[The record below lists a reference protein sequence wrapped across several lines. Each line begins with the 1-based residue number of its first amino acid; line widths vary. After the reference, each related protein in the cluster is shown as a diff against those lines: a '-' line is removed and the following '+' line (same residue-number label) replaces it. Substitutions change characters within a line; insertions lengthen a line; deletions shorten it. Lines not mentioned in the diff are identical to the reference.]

1 MTRSAAGWT
10 SGSPCRAGRCD
21 PIAMA
26 QWRCSARWRCSR
38 QRATL
43 WRRRSIGTAS
53 FSAWRRQR
61 RYRRRAMAE
70 AATLPIAGSRR
81 YELELLFLTSFAA
94 VPLYATQ
101 AISALPLVIF
111 HAVMIAIAARVAFGK
126 SPEVIPSAIM
136 RVLVI
141 AYVPFYIVDA
151 AVISRSAIAASTHL
165 ILFIA
170 AYQPIDSVKTRNIA
184 QRLLTAALIF
194 TAGVATSTHVA
205 ILPFIIIFGF
215 LLLRQLM
222 HLSHEETVGMTGTT
236 IAEPPSGRAASFYV
250 FGALAIGSC
259 RFPFMPRIRNPL
271 LPGITGPL
279 SNATSGLSDSINL
292 NETRSISSDATVVSR
307 VWMGQETI
315 PFFTPLRLKGTI
327 YERFAANTW
336 IQGRRDFI
344 PLDGSDGTT
353 RVARPEGF
361 TRKASVQQRFLIGSR
376 LFLPVGTYQVSG
388 AGNISEGPTRDIFTV
403 WSSHRDTIAYDVML
417 ARETAPQR
425 PQQVTVS
432 NYPVTPAVRAMA
444 QQIAGSETDPMR
456 QAAAVETFLSHRF
469 RYVADPSQIGRT
481 MTVDQFLLREQR
493 GHCEYFAA
501 GMVAL
506 MTALNVP
513 ARIVGGFYGGTLN
526 PLTGYFV
533 IRRED
538 AHAWVEVWDGTAWQ
552 TFDPTPAS
560 LRPGN
565 AHDGLLHVYASALAD
580 SINYFWDRHI
590 LTYGL
595 GDHLALAGSFL
606 ESFRSAS
613 GAVAASLHTSS
624 LRKYASLLAA
634 LIVAGFAIVM
644 IARRRPTLFDLLAAH
659 LHRLGIDVGPS
670 MTRSEALDR
679 LRITQPAAAAKLAPL
694 IAMYEE
700 ERFSEKVERGRVA
713 RIRRRLAGISERL
726 TVRLPSRR
734 RHQRDHLPHRAIESD
749 QRRAGDD
756 RMPDVQLLNVRE
768 RGD

>member
-1 MTRSAAGWT
+1 M
-10 SGSPCRAGRCD
+10 
-21 PIAMA
+21 
-26 QWRCSARWRCSR
+26 
-38 QRATL
+38 
-43 WRRRSIGTAS
+43 
-53 FSAWRRQR
+53 
-61 RYRRRAMAE
+61 
-70 AATLPIAGSRR
+70 SRR
-81 YELELLFLTSFAA
+81 YELELLFLTMFAA

-101 AISALPLVIF
+101 AISAPPLLAF
-111 HAVMIAIAARVAFGK
+111 HAVMIAVAARVAFGK
-126 SPEVIPSAIM
+126 SPEVIPATVM
-136 RVLVI
+136 RGLAI

-151 AVISRSAIAASTHL
+151 AMVSRNAIAASTHL
-165 ILFIA
+165 VLFIA
-170 AYQPIDSVKTRNIA
+170 AYQAIESAKTHNTA

-194 TAGVATSTHVA
+194 TAGVATSTHIA

-222 HLSHEETVGMTGTT
+222 HLSHEETEAMTGTPV
-236 IAEPPSGRAASFYV
+236 AEPPSGRAASFYV
-250 FGALAIGSC
+250 FGALAIGTC
-259 RFPFMPRIRNPL
+259 LFPFMPRVRNPL
-271 LPGITGPL
+271 LPGMTGPL
-279 SNATSGLSDSINL
+279 SNATTGLSDSINL

-327 YERFAANTW
+327 YERFINNTW

-376 LFLPVGTYQVSG
+376 LFLPAGTYEVSG
-388 AGNISEGPTRDIFTV
+388 AGQISEGPTRDVFTV
-403 WSSHRDTIAYDVML
+403 WSSHRDTIAYDVAL
-417 ARETAPQR
+417 ARETGPRR

-456 QAAAVETFLSHRF
+456 QAGEVEAYLSRRF

-481 MTVDQFLLREQR
+481 MTVDQFLLKEHR

-533 IRRED
+533 VRLED
-538 AHAWVEVWDGTAWQ
+538 AHAWVEVWNGKSWQ

-565 AHDGLLHVYASALAD
+565 AHEGLLRVYAAAIAD

-595 GDHLALAGSFL
+595 GDQMALAVAL
-606 ESFRSAS
+606 IERLRLTSA
-613 GAVAASLHTSS
+613 AMTAALHTAA
-624 LRKYASLLAA
+624 LRTYTSLLTV
-634 LIVAGFAIVM
+634 LVVAGCSIVL
-644 IARRRPTLFDLLAAH
+644 IARRRRSLFDLLAAH

-670 MTRSEALDR
+670 MTMSEALNT
-679 LRITQPAAAAKLAPL
+679 LRITHPAAAAELAPL
-694 IAMYEE
+694 IAMYEA
-700 ERFSEKVERGRVA
+700 ERFSGREERGRV
-713 RIRRRLAGISERL
+713 RRVRRRLAEISE
-726 TVRLPSRR
+726 S
-734 RHQRDHLPHRAIESD
+734 
-749 QRRAGDD
+749 
-756 RMPDVQLLNVRE
+756 
-768 RGD
+768 

>member
-1 MTRSAAGWT
+1 M
-10 SGSPCRAGRCD
+10 
-21 PIAMA
+21 
-26 QWRCSARWRCSR
+26 
-38 QRATL
+38 
-43 WRRRSIGTAS
+43 
-53 FSAWRRQR
+53 
-61 RYRRRAMAE
+61 
-70 AATLPIAGSRR
+70 SRR
-81 YELELLFLTSFAA
+81 FEIELLFLAIFAA

-101 AISALPLVIF
+101 AISPVPLIVF
-111 HAVMIAIAARVAFGK
+111 HVLMIAVTARVAFGK
-126 SPEVIPSAIM
+126 SPDVIPLAVM
-136 RVLVI
+136 RVLAI
-141 AYVPFYIVDA
+141 AYVPFYIIDA
-151 AVISRSAIAASTHL
+151 SLISRSAIAASTHL
-165 ILFIA
+165 ILFIV
-170 AYQPIDSVKTRNIA
+170 AYQAIESGRTPSAA
-184 QRLLTAALIF
+184 QRLLTASLIF
-194 TAGVATSTHVA
+194 TAGVATSTHIA
-205 ILPFIIIFGF
+205 ILPFIVIFGF
-215 LLLRQLM
+215 LLLRQLI
-222 HLSHEETVGMTGTT
+222 HLSHEETAAMTRTA
-236 IAEPPSGRAASFYV
+236 IAEPPSGRAALFYV
-250 FGALAIGSC
+250 IGALAIGAC
-259 RFPFMPRIRNPL
+259 LFPFMPRIRNPL

-279 SNATSGLSDSINL
+279 SNATTGLSDSINL

-327 YERFAANTW
+327 YERFANNTW

-353 RVARPEGF
+353 RLARPEGF

-417 ARETAPQR
+417 ARGTAPQR

-444 QQIAGSETDPMR
+444 RQITGSETDPLR
-456 QAAAVETFLSHRF
+456 QAAAIETFLSQRF
-469 RYVADPSQIGRT
+469 RYVADPSTIGRT
-481 MTVDQFLLREQR
+481 MTVDQFLLREHR

-538 AHAWVEVWDGTAWQ
+538 AHAWVEVWDGTSWQ

-565 AHDGLLHVYASALAD
+565 AQEGLLHVYASALAD

-595 GDHLALAGSFL
+595 GDQLALAVSLL
-606 ESFRSAS
+606 ESFRAATGSL
-613 GAVAASLHTSS
+613 AASLRTTAFRSY
-624 LRKYASLLAA
+624 LSLLAM
-634 LIVAGFAIVM
+634 VAISGFAVVM
-644 IARRRPTLFDLLAAH
+644 MARRRRSLFDLLAAH
-659 LHRLGIDVGPS
+659 LHRLGIEVGPS
-670 MTRSEALDR
+670 MTMSEALHE
-679 LRITQPAAAAKLAPL
+679 LRMTHPAAAAELAPL
-694 IAMYEE
+694 IEMYEA
-700 ERFSEKVERGRVA
+700 ERFSGKQERGRIG
-713 RIRRRLAGISERL
+713 RIRRRLGEMSE
-726 TVRLPSRR
+726 S
-734 RHQRDHLPHRAIESD
+734 
-749 QRRAGDD
+749 
-756 RMPDVQLLNVRE
+756 
-768 RGD
+768 

>member
-1 MTRSAAGWT
+1 
-10 SGSPCRAGRCD
+10 
-21 PIAMA
+21 MA

-38 QRATL
+38 QRASR
-43 WRRRSIGTAS
+43 WRRRSIVTAS
-53 FSAWRRQR
+53 FSAWCRQR
-61 RYRRRAMAE
+61 ACRRRAMAE
-70 AATLPIAGSRR
+70 AATLPVAGSRR
-81 YELELLFLTSFAA
+81 HELELLFLTSFAA

-141 AYVPFYIVDA
+141 AYVPFYIADA

-170 AYQPIDSVKTRNIA
+170 AYQPIDSVKTRNTA

-194 TAGVATSTHVA
+194 TAGVATSTHIA
-205 ILPFIIIFGF
+205 ILPFIVIFGF

-222 HLSHEETVGMTGTT
+222 HLSHEETVAMTGTQ

-250 FGALAIGSC
+250 FVALVIGTC
-259 RFPFMPRIRNPL
+259 LFPFMPRVRNPL
-271 LPGITGPL
+271 LPGMAGPL
-279 SNATSGLSDSINL
+279 NNATTGLSDSINL
-292 NETRSISSDATVVSR
+292 NETRSISSAATVVSR
-307 VWMGQETI
+307 VWMRQETI

-327 YERFAANTW
+327 YERFANNTW
-336 IQGRRDFI
+336 IQGPRDFA

-361 TRKASVQQRFLIGSR
+361 TRNATVQQRFLIGSR
-376 LFLPVGTYQVSG
+376 LFLPVGTYQITG
-388 AGNISEGPTRDIFTV
+388 AGQIAEGPTRDIFTV
-403 WSSHRDTIAYDVML
+403 WSSHRDTIAYDVAL

-425 PQQVTVS
+425 PQQITVS

-444 QQIAGSETDPMR
+444 QQIAGAETDPMR
-456 QAAAVETFLSHRF
+456 QAAAVETFLSHQF

-481 MTVDQFLLREQR
+481 MTVDQFLLREHR

-538 AHAWVEVWDGTAWQ
+538 AHAWVEVWDGTSWQ

-595 GDHLALAGSFL
+595 GDQLTLAVSII
-606 ESFRSAS
+606 ESLRSAS
-613 GAVAASLHTSS
+613 GALAASLHTTSF
-624 LRKYASLLAA
+624 RTYVSLLSM
-634 LIVAGFAIVM
+634 LIVAGFAAVM
-644 IARRRPTLFDLLAAH
+644 MARRRRSLFDLLAGH
-659 LHRLGIDVGPS
+659 LHRLGIEVGPS
-670 MTRSEALDR
+670 MTMSEALHE
-679 LRITQPAAAAKLAPL
+679 LRSSHPAAAAQLAPL
-694 IAMYEE
+694 IGMYEA
-700 ERFSEKVERGRVA
+700 ERFSGKVERGRVR
-713 RIRRRLAGISERL
+713 RIQKALAEISE
-726 TVRLPSRR
+726 
-734 RHQRDHLPHRAIESD
+734 
-749 QRRAGDD
+749 G
-756 RMPDVQLLNVRE
+756 
-768 RGD
+768 